1 MKARERRKFH
11 RINFDGP
18 VNIKLSGESYD
29 SCKVGNLSLTGIFV
43 QGNFQRADQ
52 EQECCI
58 QFIRTENSENSYL
71 EMDGEVVWRNKDGMG
86 LRFTSMKHDN
96 YMRLISTL
104 INNAAQPVRIL
115 SEIPKSYPFKVITYW
130 LGTAISYQS
139 TRFPSYSIP
148 VFITLYFAP
157 IFHLIYLQVKFL
169 C

>member
-115 SEIPKSYPFKVITYW
+115 SEIPKS
-130 LGTAISYQS
+130 
-139 TRFPSYSIP
+139 
-148 VFITLYFAP
+148 
-157 IFHLIYLQVKFL
+157 
-169 C
+169 